1 VEDPEEKRQ
10 ALLQLA
16 AKYAPG
22 REAASYAEEALDR
35 TGVVKIRPASISG
48 KRNPPDWGRLPEVAG
63 GDGGT
68 IYHTHITPVWG
79 APIMLY

>member
-1 VEDPEEKRQ
+1 MEDPEEKRQ

-22 REAASYAEEALDR
+22 REREAASYAEEALDR

-48 KRNPPDWGRLPEVAG
+48 KRNPPD
-63 GDGGT
+63 
-68 IYHTHITPVWG
+68 
-79 APIMLY
+79 